1 MIDYTELAREL
12 QAEAEQI
19 ARAQQKLQKRL
30 SGLLDA
36 IKAIEILA
44 QESDEPII
52 EPLPMSA
59 DEEQGFTDSVRA
71 ILRANPVRGFT
82 AVEIRNVMLEREP
95 RSDASA
101 KVLLIH
107 IHNTLKRL
115 FKQDEVIEVQMPEGR
130 AGYRWKNTTPMVDL
144 LASLKKSLAQME
156 NKPIQT
162 LQPRKT
168 IAEQASENRRRKE
181 ERMNAAMRLLE
192 LDDQRIKEGK
202 KD

>member
-1 MIDYTELAREL
+1 VVDYTEIAREL

-19 ARAQQKLQKRL
+19 TRAQQKLQRRL
-30 SGLLDA
+30 NGLLEA

-44 QESDEPII
+44 QESDEPIM

-71 ILRANPVRGFT
+71 ILRANPVRGFA
-82 AVEIRNVMLEREP
+82 AVDIRNLMLEREP

-107 IHNTLKRL
+107 THNTLKRL
-115 FKQDEVIEVQMPEGR
+115 FRQGEVVEVQMPEGR
-130 AGYRWKNTTPMVDL
+130 TGYRWKNTTPVVDL
-144 LASLKKSLAQME
+144 MESLKKSLAQME
-156 NKPIQT
+156 NKPIQPM
-162 LQPRKT
+162 QPRKA
-168 IAEQASENRRRKE
+168 IADQMAENRKRKE

-192 LDDQRIKEGK
+192 LDNQRIKEGK